1 MRINEMFKKFLGLK
15 RLVTLL
21 VTFLCVLTICPINI
35 IAEDEHET
43 IRVGFFHMDGYHM
56 IDEDGD
62 KSGYGYDFLRLMA
75 RYLDVEYDY
84 VGYELGWKD
93 MQRMLLEGE
102 IDVLT
107 SARKTPEREEIFD
120 YSKPIGTN
128 ECMITVRSDNTK
140 VIGQKYSTYDGLR
153 FGLLKGNSRN
163 NDFEKLADREGFSY
177 IPVYFEMFKDM
188 EEALQNG
195 EVDALV
201 SSSMRTTDNERIIEK
216 FEPQDF
222 YAIVKKG
229 NTELLDKIN
238 YAIDQINNA
247 EGDWQRELFN
257 RYYAS
262 YDVKVLNFTPSE
274 EELINSYKK
283 PLKVLS
289 DPTRRPYS
297 YVEDGEMKG
306 ILPDFF
312 KNVADYIGLPYEFVI
327 CKDRN
332 EYIWYQS
339 HTESIDIAIDARV
352 SDAII
357 EKNHYGASAPYITMG
372 VTSIMRKDN
381 KGDIKTIATVKQGSA
396 SSEIEKEYAPNAE
409 KIYFDTRQEAMKA
422 VRDGKADI
430 TFAYYYM
437 AQEFVNN
444 DASGSL
450 ICNYINDDSFKYRM
464 LVSDE
469 NNYALA
475 GILTKGIYAQG
486 EDAIDNIASNYTSY
500 KASDMTLIMLIQM
513 HPLIVITIGLI
524 MVALFGI
531 VCSLSFKNR
540 KNNIQLEDNLTKIK
554 RDKYILDKLT
564 NDYNAVYY
572 IELNKGTF
580 EKLKIVENTY
590 ADMVFKERT
599 FDNYDECAKYYA
611 DRYLEGKNKK
621 EFLNWIS
628 CAHLKEELN
637 KHDKISFYYESIPNH
652 LGQKYFAIQA
662 TKVYKDEK
670 VFYILLGYRFVDD
683 ILVKEKA
690 IQEQLEDA
698 LDKTKKQNE
707 IISAIAKT
715 FNAIYRV
722 DIINDV
728 IEEIA
733 SDDISHQLKK
743 GVVSASEQFNFV
755 CDNLIAPEY
764 RELVRPFMD
773 VKTLGE
779 RLQDEEFVTTEYK
792 MNDGNWHRMRFVAKR
807 RDENGRLTHVLCLI
821 RIISDTKR
829 TEENLYFEA
838 EQAKKEVDMKTQF
851 LKTMSHDIRTPLNG
865 LIGMVKMA
873 EQYSDDVVMQ
883 GQLRNKAQKSLE
895 YLVSLV
901 NDVLDMNKLQS
912 GDLKDHQLTFD
923 SMNFLREI
931 NRIYYDKAAE
941 KNIKYVVDWDKNNF
955 KHSILIGNPV
965 YLGRALSNIASNAV
979 KFSPSGSTITVWGY
993 EEPIDDKHVL
1003 YTLYCKDEGV
1013 GMSEDFI
1020 KHAFDMFSQQN
1031 QTSRTNYEG
1040 SGLGLAISKKLIERM
1055 GGSIKFES
1063 KKGIGTTAIIK
1074 IPFELGNMDII
1085 GNIDYENVPTKGVHA
1100 LLVDDNELNI
1110 EIAKFFLEDNGME
1123 VTCAYDGKEA
1133 VEIFEKSEDGYFGV
1147 IYMDILMP
1155 NMNGLD
1161 ATRAIRALNRKDAKK
1176 VPIIAVSANTF
1187 SDDVFESRMAGM
1199 NKHLGKPLDEEKMIK
1214 AYKQCAVLSEEPIKL
1229 NGDL

>member
-1 MRINEMFKKFLGLK
+1 MFKKFLGLK

-35 IAEDEHET
+35 IAEDKHET
-43 IRVGFFHMDGYHM
+43 ICVGFFHMDGYHM
-56 IDEDGD
+56 IDEDGN

-128 ECMITVRSDNTK
+128 ECMITVRSDNVK

-163 NDFEKLADREGFSY
+163 NDFEKLADKEGFSY
-177 IPVYFEMFKDM
+177 TPVYFEMFKDM

-262 YDVKVLNFTPSE
+262 YDIKVLNFTPSE

-283 PLKVLS
+283 PLKVLC
-289 DPTRRPYS
+289 DPTGRPYS

-306 ILPDFF
+306 ILPDYF
-312 KNVADYIGLPYEFVI
+312 KNVADYIGIPYDFVI

-339 HTESIDIAIDARV
+339 HTDSIDIAIDARV
-352 SDAII
+352 SDATI
-357 EKNHYGASAPYITMG
+357 EENHYGASAPYITMG
-372 VTSIMRKDN
+372 VASIMRKDN

-396 SSEIEKEYAPNAE
+396 SNEIEKEYAPNAE

-464 LVSDE
+464 LVSNE
-469 NNYALA
+469 NSYALA

-513 HPLIVITIGLI
+513 HPLIVITIGMI

-621 EFLNWIS
+621 EFLDWVS
-628 CAHLKEELN
+628 CAHLKKELN
-637 KHDKISFYYESIPNH
+637 EKDKISFYYESIPNH

-662 TKVYKDEK
+662 AKIYKDEK

-743 GVVSASEQFNFV
+743 DVTSASEQFNFV

-773 VKTLGE
+773 VETLGE

-1063 KKGIGTTAIIK
+1063 KKGVGTTAIIK
-1074 IPFELGNMDII
+1074 IPFELGNMDTI

-1133 VEIFEKSEDGYFGV
+1133 VEIFEKSEEGYFGV

-1161 ATRAIRALNRKDAKK
+1161 ATREIRALDRKDAKK